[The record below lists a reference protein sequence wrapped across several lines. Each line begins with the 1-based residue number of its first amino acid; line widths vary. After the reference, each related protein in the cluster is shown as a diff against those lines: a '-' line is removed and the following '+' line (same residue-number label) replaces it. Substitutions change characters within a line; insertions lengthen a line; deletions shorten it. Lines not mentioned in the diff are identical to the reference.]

1 MTRRDHQD
9 PNVERYS
16 VPASPDTS
24 LLDDDSTLVTMFMA
38 ERTILPSPYY
48 FTEVQVVVREEMRKT
63 LTEWMFEVCMEERC
77 DRDVFPL
84 AVSFVDRFLS
94 IEAVHIDQL
103 QCLGTACMMLASKV
117 VEPQQIPSCRLLQYT
132 DFSVDIGDLLS
143 WEMLVLKSL
152 DWKTNSVTAH
162 NFLSHYLYRLKL
174 PSTVESC
181 LQPQLEVLVAMF
193 VMEFQFAILP
203 QSVIAAC
210 SLCVAFAR
218 LVSDAIAIPAMA
230 RQLQIMTGINFDL
243 VLHYSVRM
251 VDFVDE
257 VGKKVFEAQQHG
269 TVITSGRDDATA
281 DVTWSENYFAHRLFN
296 HDNYYHQVAV
306 GNESKSNF

>member
-16 VPASPDTS
+16 VPARPDTS

-193 VMEFQFAILP
+193 VMGKFVL
-203 QSVIAAC
+203 C
-210 SLCVAFAR
+210 S
-218 LVSDAIAIPAMA
+218 
-230 RQLQIMTGINFDL
+230 
-243 VLHYSVRM
+243 
-251 VDFVDE
+251 FVC
-257 VGKKVFEAQQHG
+257 
-269 TVITSGRDDATA
+269 II
-281 DVTWSENYFAHRLFN
+281 
-296 HDNYYHQVAV
+296 
-306 GNESKSNF
+306 

>member
-9 PNVERYS
+9 PNAERYS
-16 VPASPDTS
+16 VPARPDTS
-24 LLDDDSTLVTMFMA
+24 LLDDDSTLATMFMA
-38 ERTILPSPYY
+38 ERMILPSRYY
-48 FTEVQVVVREEMRKT
+48 FTEVQVVVREEMRRT

-94 IEAVHIDQL
+94 VEAVHIDQL

-162 NFLSHYLYRLKL
+162 NFLAHYLYRLKL
-174 PSTVESC
+174 PLSVESC
-181 LQPQLEVLVAMF
+181 LLSQLEVLVAMSA
-193 VMEFQFAILP
+193 MEFRFAVLP
-203 QSVIAAC
+203 QSMIAAC
-210 SLCVAFAR
+210 CLCVAFAR
-218 LVSDAIAIPAMA
+218 LVNDGIAIPAMA
-230 RQLQIMTGINFDL
+230 RQLQLMTGINANV
-243 VLHYSVRM
+243 VLHYSLGVAGL
-251 VDFVDE
+251 VE
-257 VGKKVFEAQQHG
+257 GVGKKVMEAQREAILN
-269 TVITSGRDDATA
+269 TGRDDATP
-281 DVTWSENYFAHRLFN
+281 DVTWSENYFAHRLFFSNDN
-296 HDNYYHQVAV
+296 HQAAVAAELKL
-306 GNESKSNF
+306 NL